1 MSRKN
6 VEEFKMQTGEA
17 LDSYKQNLMGDCS
30 GGSEEHC
37 ADRHVDREGPAH
49 GVSEGNKD
57 WLENL
62 IRDHSCH
69 ILIKNLPACILRS

>member
-30 GGSEEHC
+30 GGS
-37 ADRHVDREGPAH
+37 DRHVDREGPAH
-49 GVSEGNKD
+49 GVSDGNKD

-69 ILIKNLPACILRS
+69 ILIKSLPACILRS